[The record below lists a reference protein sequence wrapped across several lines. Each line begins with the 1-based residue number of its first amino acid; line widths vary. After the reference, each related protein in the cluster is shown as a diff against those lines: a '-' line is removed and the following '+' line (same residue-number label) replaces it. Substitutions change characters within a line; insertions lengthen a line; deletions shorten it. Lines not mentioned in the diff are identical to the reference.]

1 MISNLRKYADINN
14 IELKSFALKAVDNY
28 VSDAFLITGVDSL
41 KQLKENIHILNQK
54 KYPEKFYKN
63 WWKNLKLYP
72 EKLLNPSLW

>member
-1 MISNLRKYADINN
+1 MNWTIPMISNLRKYADINN

-54 KYPEKFYKN
+54 KYPEKFYK
-63 WWKNLKLYP
+63 KLV
-72 EKLLNPSLW
+72 EKFKIIS